1 MQAVGR
7 RGVVGRDAVE
17 QVDGHCR
24 GGAEVGF
31 GTADGCGDPWAV
43 ATRCDGV
50 MGDDLRFGSGR
61 GMVGDGV
68 VQHRT
73 QRRRESAIGHLGVEV
88 VGEGERSGVVGGEDA
103 GVDAG
108 LGGPDQRGRPRPVE
122 VGEIGQGCRS
132 APHRQ
137 FLRER
142 PRVGVEQRQ
151 MALDDLG
158 GVRRRGGPGFG
169 FDGGRS
175 GFDVQLP
182 GLAE

>member
-17 QVDGHCR
+17 QVDGHRR

-132 APHRQ
+132 APHR
-137 FLRER
+137 
-142 PRVGVEQRQ
+142 
-151 MALDDLG
+151 
-158 GVRRRGGPGFG
+158 
-169 FDGGRS
+169 
-175 GFDVQLP
+175 
-182 GLAE
+182 